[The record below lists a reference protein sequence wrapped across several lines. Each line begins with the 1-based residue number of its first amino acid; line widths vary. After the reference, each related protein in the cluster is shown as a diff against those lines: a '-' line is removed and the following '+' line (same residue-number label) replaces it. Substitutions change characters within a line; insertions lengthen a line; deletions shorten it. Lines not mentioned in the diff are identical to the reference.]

1 MSDDQLLNDN
11 SNAHLSPTL
20 RARLQQCY
28 AFGNQKMQGGDHDY
42 ANEMFRQCFL
52 GNMSNLIYLQSF
64 VANLRLKYKNNKKGA
79 AFASIKT
86 GKSRTSMKVAE
97 NRARHEDVLRLG
109 AEILELNP
117 WDSAT
122 FFAMGKA
129 ALELGYDDTGLAL
142 LKHAIECNPND
153 VDINRFA
160 AQQLSERNMYT
171 DAIACCQRI
180 INAKKVDREAS
191 RMIGD
196 LMLRQTMDQM
206 ESKKEKNKRDAAERA
221 EAPQVPEEDVYEKK
235 LAKTPDDRDLWLS
248 YADFYFQK
256 KNYRKAE
263 DTFRRALKNFPDD
276 VDFTVRLL
284 ELQKLR
290 ARDEVVR
297 AKELLAK
304 NPDDAA
310 LKECFAK
317 LREAFDEKT
326 LALIK
331 HKLSVNP
338 TATATRYE
346 HGIYLVQ
353 HGQFAEAIA
362 ELQTAQQDES
372 IRSDCALAIAF
383 CFEKLKK
390 YKLAMTNYE
399 TAIRLLGNKVS
410 EPIKRALYG
419 AARLSAVLGDYKT
432 AEQYATRLAGIDFS
446 YKDIAQLLDKI
457 TERLQN

>member
-1 MSDDQLLNDN
+1 
-11 SNAHLSPTL
+11 
-20 RARLQQCY
+20 
-28 AFGNQKMQGGDHDY
+28 
-42 ANEMFRQCFL
+42 
-52 GNMSNLIYLQSF
+52 
-64 VANLRLKYKNNKKGA
+64 
-79 AFASIKT
+79 
-86 GKSRTSMKVAE
+86 
-97 NRARHEDVLRLG
+97 
-109 AEILELNP
+109 
-117 WDSAT
+117 
-122 FFAMGKA
+122 
-129 ALELGYDDTGLAL
+129 LGYDDTGLAL

-310 LKECFAK
+310 LKERFAK